1 MSNKNK
7 SWLRILTLVILSTSS
22 LLTGIGYIY
31 KYGAVDLSIKTPQS
45 LTTNSSITVIL
56 DDDAETDDGN
66 EEVILSSINSSSYN
80 DTGDTNNSSS
90 NVMVNHSEQEII
102 PEVHAQYEF
111 LQINE
116 NSALADDIINITHV
130 QSESKIIVHLKKSAT
145 RYCQQPQ
152 LIGRL
157 SGPALSIVSWKQ
169 PTMHS
174 LQKNTTRYGYDILV
188 GTYNAPM
195 PGTYFLEIIVTLC
208 VELKYETDAKPLCL
222 VDPSRHRLTKDE
234 TAISV
239 NANIDNSSAIGY
251 WYHNKA
257 TLVDKYDPMY
267 TRYQP
272 QDCPIEPEALP
283 NSPTHCFGAMNLS
296 RFEPYEF
303 KFSTEQMSLQNVVK
317 GKEGKVCI
325 IGSSHS
331 RYLAE
336 LLNDTVTS
344 SLDTNL
350 TATVDDDNHYLK
362 FVANS
367 FTTKEIQKRIDL
379 NCTKVIVGTGQ
390 WDAGWPH
397 GHPTSFND
405 YEKQLENALERMNTM
420 FRQANI
426 DFYVRETQ

>member
-1 MSNKNK
+1 MNIK
-7 SWLRILTLVILSTSS
+7 SSALLRLLPLVIISAFS
-22 LLTGIGYIY
+22 LLMKLEFIHQYS
-31 KYGAVDLSIKTPQS
+31 VDRSPETLQS
-45 LTTNSSITVIL
+45 LTANASITVTPDADVA
-56 DDDAETDDGN
+56 DDDEDNEEEIFSSRNNSPNIDAET
-66 EEVILSSINSSSYN
+66 S
-80 DTGDTNNSSS
+80 NSSS
-90 NVMVNHSEQEII
+90 NVMVNHSEQENI
-102 PEVHAQYEF
+102 PNVHAQYES
-111 LQINE
+111 LQMNE
-116 NSALADDIINITHV
+116 NSTLADDIINITHV
-130 QSESKIIVHLKKSAT
+130 QSESKIIVHFKRNET

-169 PTMHS
+169 PTTHS
-174 LQKNTTRYGYDILV
+174 LENTTRYDMLV

-222 VDPSRHRLTKDE
+222 VDPHRHRLTKDE
-234 TAISV
+234 TTISV

-251 WYHNKA
+251 WYNKA
-257 TLVDKYDPMY
+257 TLVDKYDPLY

-272 QDCPIEPEALP
+272 QDCST
-283 NSPTHCFGAMNLS
+283 SPTQCYRAMNLS

-331 RYLAE
+331 RYLAA

-350 TATVDDDNHYLK
+350 TATMDDDSHYLR
-362 FVANS
+362 FVQSA
-367 FTTKEIQKRIDL
+367 FTTDEIQKRIDL
-379 NCTKVIVGTGQ
+379 NCTKVIIGTGQ
-390 WDAGWPH
+390 WDAGWPNNY
-397 GHPTSFND
+397 PTSFND
-405 YEKQLENALERMNTM
+405 YENYLGIGLERMNNM

-426 DFYVRETQ
+426 DFYDRETQ

>member
-1 MSNKNK
+1 MKLEFIHQYSVDR
-7 SWLRILTLVILSTSS
+7 SPETP
-22 LLTGIGYIY
+22 LL
-31 KYGAVDLSIKTPQS
+31 S
-45 LTTNSSITVIL
+45 LTTNASITVTL
-56 DDDAETDDGN
+56 DDDADADDDN
-66 EEVILSSINSSSYN
+66 EEEILSSRSSPPYN
-80 DTGDTNNSSS
+80 DADTTNSSS
-90 NVMVNHSEQEII
+90 NVNHAEQEII
-102 PEVHAQYEF
+102 PDVHAQYEF

-116 NSALADDIINITHV
+116 NSTLADDIINITHV
-130 QSESKIIVHLKKSAT
+130 QSESKIIVHFKKNET

-169 PTMHS
+169 PTTHS
-174 LQKNTTRYGYDILV
+174 LENTTRYDMLV

-222 VDPSRHRLTKDE
+222 VDPHRHRLTKDE
-234 TAISV
+234 TTISV

-251 WYHNKA
+251 WYNKA
-257 TLVDKYDPMY
+257 TLVDKYDPLY

-272 QDCPIEPEALP
+272 QQDCPRTPEAAP
-283 NSPTHCFGAMNLS
+283 DSPAHCIRAMNLS

-331 RYLAE
+331 RYLAA

-350 TATVDDDNHYLK
+350 TATMDDDSHYLR
-362 FVANS
+362 FVQSA
-367 FTTKEIQKRIDL
+367 FTTDEIQKRIDL
-379 NCTKVIVGTGQ
+379 NCTKVIIGTGQ
-390 WDAGWPH
+390 WDAGWPNNY
-397 GHPTSFND
+397 PTSFND
-405 YEKQLENALERMNTM
+405 YENYLGIGLERMNNM